1 MPMILDPSQAMGPAP
16 AVDLASRKLEITWS
30 GCPEPADYAISIAIR
45 QGLQESRRQC
55 VKKPLFPNNCAP
67 IAGISTGTSSDLL
80 DPVWPP
86 VPSRLC
92 ASRRLVGADEQRGKN
107 GISNAGAGHVEIY
120 AKIK

>member
-1 MPMILDPSQAMGPAP
+1 MRQKAFISQQLRANCRHFHRHLIRPA
-16 AVDLASRKLEITWS
+16 R
-30 GCPEPADYAISIAIR
+30 
-45 QGLQESRRQC
+45 
-55 VKKPLFPNNCAP
+55 
-67 IAGISTGTSSDLL
+67 
-80 DPVWPP
+80 PVWPP